1 MQTDDQDSVSTPEVP
16 TARPVREPTRVQREK
31 GRFSWIWLVP
41 IVALVV
47 GASVLIRHWINT
59 GPMITVSFIAAEG
72 IQAGQ
77 TELRYKDVVVGN
89 VTGVSV
95 APDRNQVLV
104 HIQLNKDGADYI
116 TQADSKFWVVRPR
129 LGISGV
135 SGLGT
140 ILSGA
145 FISVDAPSTL
155 DTKAD
160 PVTSFVG
167 VEVPPE
173 ISSSSPGTRFSLLAP
188 DLGSL
193 EIGSPVYF
201 RQINVGQVLGYSLDE
216 QGRGVNIQVFINA
229 PNDRFVTEASRF
241 WNVSGINMSFNADGF
256 AVSTTSII
264 SLLSGGVEFS
274 MGEDGET
281 APRAKSGAEF
291 ELFPGEAQAQAQA
304 RPDGEPFEL
313 EFHMYQSVRGL
324 KVGASIDFQGMELG
338 RVTSIA
344 MDLDTKSKRF
354 YTVVRGDIYP
364 RRLGAVYEHI
374 KSNLAGDDEPVRS
387 FVSTLVSNGLRAQ
400 MQTANLL
407 TGQQF
412 IALDFF
418 PGVESVPF
426 DVHSSPLEIPVIKGD
441 FDRLQQQILSIVNK
455 LEALP
460 LDQTV
465 KSLNASLQQLTDLTK
480 KLDNGLVPV
489 AADTLKAAQQAL
501 ESANMLLSE
510 NSPMTGGIEQLMLE
524 MNRTLRTV
532 NGLVEEL
539 QSQPSSLWRGRSA
552 DKLPEAN

>member
-1 MQTDDQDSVSTPEVP
+1 MQTEEQESASTQPDAPAV
-16 TARPVREPTRVQREK
+16 RPVREPTRVRREK
-31 GRFSWIWLVP
+31 RRFSWIWLVP

-47 GASVLIRHWINT
+47 GASVLIRHWVNT
-59 GPMITVSFIAAEG
+59 GPVITVSFIAAEG

-77 TELRYKDVVVGN
+77 TELRYKDVVIGN
-89 VTGVSV
+89 VTAVSV
-95 APDRNQVLV
+95 APDRKQVLV
-104 HIQLNKDGADYI
+104 HIQLHKDGAEYI

-145 FISVDAPSTL
+145 FISVDAPSKL

-229 PNDRFVTEASRF
+229 PNDKFVTEASRF

-256 AVSTTSII
+256 AVSTTSVI

-274 MGEDGET
+274 MGEEGEI

-291 ELFPGEAQAQAQA
+291 ELFPGEAQAQS

-313 EFHMYQSVRGL
+313 EFQMYQSVRGL

-338 RVTSIA
+338 KVTSIE
-344 MDLDTKSKRF
+344 MDLDTDNRRF
-354 YTVVRGDIYP
+354 YTVVRGNIYP
-364 RRLGAVYEHI
+364 MRLGSIYEHI
-374 KSNLAGDDEPVRS
+374 KKNLAGDDEPVRS
-387 FVSTLVSNGLRAQ
+387 FISTLVSNGLRAQ

-418 PGVESVPF
+418 PGAENVSF
-426 DVHSSPLEIPVIKGD
+426 NVHSSPLEIPVIKGD

-465 KSLNASLQQLTDLTK
+465 KSLNASLQQLTELTK

-501 ESANMLLSE
+501 ESANLLLSE

>member
-1 MQTDDQDSVSTPEVP
+1 MQTDDHDTAAAQQETP

-31 GRFSWIWLVP
+31 RRFSWIWLVP

-47 GASVLIRHWINT
+47 GASVLVRHWMNT
-59 GPMITVSFIAAEG
+59 GPVITVSFIAAEG

-77 TELRYKDVVVGN
+77 TELRYKDVVIGN

-95 APDRNQVLV
+95 APDRKQVLV
-104 HIQLNKDGADYI
+104 HIQLHKEGADYI
-116 TQADSKFWVVRPR
+116 TQAESKFWVVRPR

-145 FISVDAPSTL
+145 FISVDAPSKL

-173 ISSSSPGTRFSLLAP
+173 ISSSSPGARFSLLAP
-188 DLGSL
+188 ELGSL

-201 RQINVGQVLGYSLDE
+201 REINVGQVLGYSLDD

-229 PNDRFVTEASRF
+229 PNDRFVTQASRF

-256 AVSTTSII
+256 AVNTASLI
-264 SLLSGGVEFS
+264 SMLSGGVAFS
-274 MGEDGET
+274 MGDEEN
-281 APRAKSGAEF
+281 APRAQSGDEF
-291 ELFPGEAQAQAQA
+291 VLFSGEAQAQA

-313 EFHMYQSVRGL
+313 EFHFYQSVRGL

-338 RVTSIA
+338 RVTSIE
-344 MDLDTKSKRF
+344 MDLDADRRRF

-364 RRLGAVYEHI
+364 MRLGSVYEHI
-374 KSNLAGDDEPVRS
+374 KKNLAGDDEPVRD
-387 FVSTLVSNGLRAQ
+387 FISTLVKNGLRAQ

-418 PGVESVPF
+418 PGVDTVEF
-426 DVHSSPLEIPVIKGD
+426 NEHSTPLEIPVIKGD

-455 LEALP
+455 IEALP
-460 LDQTV
+460 LDETV
-465 KSLNASLQQLTDLTK
+465 KSLNASLRQLTGLTK
-480 KLDNGLVPV
+480 RLENGLVPV
-489 AADTLKAAQQAL
+489 AADTLRAAQQAL
-501 ESANMLLSE
+501 ERANTLLSE
-510 NSPMTGGIEQLMLE
+510 NSPVTGGVEQLMLE
-524 MNRTLRTV
+524 MNRTLRSV

-539 QSQPSSLWRGRSA
+539 QSQPSSLWRGRAA
-552 DKLPEAN
+552 DKLPESR

>member
-1 MQTDDQDSVSTPEVP
+1 MQTDDQDSVSTQPEAP

-31 GRFSWIWLVP
+31 RRFSWIWLVP

-47 GASVLIRHWINT
+47 GASVLIRHWVNT
-59 GPMITVSFIAAEG
+59 GPVITVSFIAAEG

-77 TELRYKDVVVGN
+77 TELRYKDVVIGN
-89 VTGVSV
+89 VTGVTV
-95 APDRNQVLV
+95 APDRKQVLV
-104 HIQLNKDGADYI
+104 HIQLHKEGADYI

-145 FISVDAPSTL
+145 FISVDAPSQL

-167 VEVPPE
+167 LEIPPE

-201 RQINVGQVLGYSLDE
+201 RQVNVGQVLGYSLDD

-256 AVSTTSII
+256 AVSTTSVI

-274 MGEDGET
+274 MGDEGGD
-281 APRAKSGAEF
+281 APRAKSGATF
-291 ELFPGEAQAQAQA
+291 ELFPGEAQAQA

-313 EFHMYQSVRGL
+313 VFHMYQSVRGL
-324 KVGASIDFQGMELG
+324 KVGAAIDFQGMELG
-338 RVTSIA
+338 KVTSIE
-344 MDLDTKSKRF
+344 MDLDTDKRRF
-354 YTVVRGDIYP
+354 YTVVRGNIYP
-364 RRLGAVYEHI
+364 MRLGSIYEHI
-374 KSNLAGDDEPVRS
+374 KSNLTGDDEPVRS
-387 FVSTLVSNGLRAQ
+387 FVSNLVSNGLRAQ

-418 PGVESVPF
+418 PGAEKVAF
-426 DVHSSPLEIPVIKGD
+426 NASSTPLEIPVIKGD

-501 ESANMLLSE
+501 ASANMLLSE

>member
-1 MQTDDQDSVSTPEVP
+1 MQTDDQETMPPQPDTP

-47 GASVLIRHWINT
+47 GASVLVRHWLNT
-59 GPMITVSFIAAEG
+59 GPVITVSFIAAEG

-77 TELRYKDVVVGN
+77 TELRYRDVVIGN
-89 VTGVSV
+89 VVGVSV
-95 APDRNQVLV
+95 TPDRDQVLV
-104 HIQLNKDGADYI
+104 DIQLQKEGAEYI
-116 TQADSKFWVVRPR
+116 TQKESKFWVVRPR

-145 FISVDAPSTL
+145 YISVDAPVKL
-155 DTKAD
+155 DEEAD
-160 PVTSFVG
+160 PVVSFTG
-167 VEVPPE
+167 LEVPPE
-173 ISSSSPGTRFSLLAP
+173 ISSSSPGKRFTLLAP

-229 PNDRFVTEASRF
+229 PNDRFVTQASRF

-256 AVSTTSII
+256 AVNTTSLI
-264 SLLSGGVEFS
+264 SLLSGGIEFS
-274 MGEDGET
+274 MGEAEGAALAST
-281 APRAKSGAEF
+281 GAEF
-291 ELFPGEAQAQAQA
+291 ILFSGEAQAKAK
-304 RPDGEPFEL
+304 PDGEPFEI

-324 KVGASIDFQGMELG
+324 KVGAAIDFQGMELG
-338 RVTSIA
+338 RITSIE
-344 MDLDTKSKRF
+344 MDLDTESKRF
-354 YTVVRGDIYP
+354 YTVVRGMVYP
-364 RRLGAVYEHI
+364 MRLGTVYQHI
-374 KSNLAGDDEPVRS
+374 KGDLKGDDEPIRR
-387 FVSTLVSNGLRAQ
+387 FIGTLVNNGLRAQ

-418 PGVESVPF
+418 PSAETVDFNE
-426 DVHSSPLEIPVIKGD
+426 HTTPLEIPVIKGD

-460 LDQTV
+460 LDETI
-465 KSLNASLQQLTDLTK
+465 KSLNASLQQLTTLTK
-480 KLDNGLVPV
+480 NLDSGLTP
-489 AADTLKAAQQAL
+489 AAMETLKAAQKAL
-501 ESANMLLSE
+501 ESANLLLSE
-510 NSPMTGGIEQLMLE
+510 NSPMADGIEQLMQE
-524 MNRTLRTV
+524 MNRTLRSV
-532 NGLVEEL
+532 NGMVDEL
-539 QSQPSSLWRGRSA
+539 QSQPSSVWRGRAA
-552 DKLPEAN
+552 DKLPESN

>member
-1 MQTDDQDSVSTPEVP
+1 MQTDDQDTAASQQEAP
-16 TARPVREPTRVQREK
+16 TARPVREPTRIQREK

-47 GASVLIRHWINT
+47 GASVLVRHWVNT
-59 GPMITVSFIAAEG
+59 GPVITVSFIAAEG

-77 TELRYKDVVVGN
+77 TELRYKDVVIGN
-89 VTGVSV
+89 VTNVSV
-95 APDRNQVLV
+95 APDRKQVLV
-104 HIQLNKDGADYI
+104 HIQLHKEGAEYI
-116 TQADSKFWVVRPR
+116 TQAESKFWVVRPR

-145 FISVDAPSTL
+145 FISVDAPSKL

-160 PVTSFVG
+160 AVTSFVG

-188 DLGSL
+188 ELGSL

-201 RQINVGQVLGYSLDE
+201 REINVGQVLGYSLDD

-229 PNDRFVTEASRF
+229 PNDRFVTQASRF

-256 AVSTTSII
+256 AVSTASVI
-264 SLLSGGVEFS
+264 SLLSGGVAFS
-274 MGEDGET
+274 MGDEEN
-281 APRAKSGAEF
+281 APRATSGDEF
-291 ELFPGEAQAQAQA
+291 VLYSGEAQAQA

-313 EFHMYQSVRGL
+313 EFHLYQSVRGL

-338 RVTSIA
+338 RVTSIE
-344 MDLDTKSKRF
+344 MDLDSDNRRF

-364 RRLGAVYEHI
+364 MRLGSIYEHI
-374 KSNLAGDDEPVRS
+374 KKNLTGDDEPVRS
-387 FVSTLVSNGLRAQ
+387 FISTLVKNGLRAQ

-418 PGVESVPF
+418 PSAESVEF
-426 DVHSSPLEIPVIKGD
+426 NEHSTPLEIPVIKGD

-460 LDQTV
+460 LDETV
-465 KSLNASLQQLTDLTK
+465 KSLNASLRQLTELTK
-480 KLDNGLVPV
+480 RLENGLVPV
-489 AADTLKAAQQAL
+489 AADTLRAAQQAL
-501 ESANMLLSE
+501 ERANMLLSE
-510 NSPMTGGIEQLMLE
+510 NSPVTGGAEQLMLE
-524 MNRTLRTV
+524 MNRTLRSV

-539 QSQPSSLWRGRSA
+539 QSQPTSLWRGRAA
-552 DKLPEAN
+552 DKLPESR